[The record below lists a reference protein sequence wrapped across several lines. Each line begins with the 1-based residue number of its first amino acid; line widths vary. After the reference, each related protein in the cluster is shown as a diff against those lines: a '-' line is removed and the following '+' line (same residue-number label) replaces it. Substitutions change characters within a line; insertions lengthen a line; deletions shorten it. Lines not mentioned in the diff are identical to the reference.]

1 MSEKRGHLE
10 KMRYD
15 FPTEAVLEVKIKEN
29 WYRVTSREFRSF
41 DGNRRYSK
49 PERQPGLG
57 MKDMKDIKF
66 ITVDCNHLPLYM
78 FGTNIEVER
87 EWNEKI
93 VNSPYYEN
101 ANKVSGSRG

>member
-1 MSEKRGHLE
+1 MAEKRGHLE

-15 FPTEAVLEVKIKEN
+15 FPTEAVLEVCIKGN

-41 DGNRRYSK
+41 DGKRRYTK

-57 MKDMKDIKF
+57 MKDMKDIKW
-66 ITVDCNHLPLYM
+66 ITVEFDNAPLYM
-78 FGTNIEVER
+78 FGTNIEVDR

-93 VNSPYYEN
+93 VNSPYYEQSN
-101 ANKVSGSRG
+101 AASASRG